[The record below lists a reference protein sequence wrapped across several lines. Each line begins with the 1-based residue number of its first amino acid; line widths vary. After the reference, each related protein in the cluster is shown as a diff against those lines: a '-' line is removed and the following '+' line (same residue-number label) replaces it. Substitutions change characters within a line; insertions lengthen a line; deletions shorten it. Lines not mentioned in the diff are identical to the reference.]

1 MKVKGPDFYI
11 RPFTGK
17 QRRFT
22 MRSGVL
28 TSISSRQR
36 SAISGRPFHERMG
49 FAFLNNTALYI
60 GGVIIII
67 MVRKMSDQMI
77 SSG

>member
-1 MKVKGPDFYI
+1 
-11 RPFTGK
+11 
-17 QRRFT
+17 

-60 GGVIIII
+60 GVDYYYYGQKD
-67 MVRKMSDQMI
+67 VRSDDKLRVRLTEKL
-77 SSG
+77 GFKTLTENR